1 MRSMKTVSVLL
12 AGFLSL
18 TGTAGAQTINVTAT
32 VQVPIT
38 VTGAQ
43 DLNFGNVIQGVP
55 STIDATAAA
64 AGRFDV
70 TGSPSTGVNMSFALP
85 TNLTSG
91 ANNLP
96 IGSWTGN
103 WSTVASPT
111 GTGFTP
117 SGGSTA
123 ATTSAGGN
131 LFVFVGATVSPGAAQ
146 ALGAYAGTVT
156 LTVIY

>member
-18 TGTAGAQTINVTAT
+18 AGTAGAQTINVTAN

-43 DLNFGNVIQGVP
+43 DLDFGNVIQGVP
-55 STIDATAAA
+55 SSIAATAAA

-70 TGSPSTGVNMSFALP
+70 TGSPTTPVSMSFALP
-85 TNLTSG
+85 ANLTSG
-91 ANNLP
+91 GNLLP
-96 IGSWTGN
+96 IGSWDGN
-103 WSTVASPT
+103 WNTTNSPT

-123 ATTSAGGN
+123 ATTSGTGN

-146 ALGAYAGTVT
+146 ALGVYTGTVT

>member
-18 TGTAGAQTINVTAT
+18 AGTAGAQTINVTAT

-43 DLNFGNVIQGVP
+43 DLNFGNVVQGVP
-55 STIDATAAA
+55 STIAATAAA

-70 TGSPSTGVNMSFALP
+70 TGSPSTGVSMSFALP
-85 TNLTSG
+85 ANLTSG

-103 WSTVASPT
+103 WNTTSTPT
-111 GTGFTP
+111 GTGFVP
-117 SGGSTA
+117 SGGNTA
-123 ATTSAGGN
+123 ATTSATGN
-131 LFVFVGATVSPGAAQ
+131 LFVFVGATVSPAAAQ
-146 ALGAYAGTVT
+146 VLGNYAGTVT